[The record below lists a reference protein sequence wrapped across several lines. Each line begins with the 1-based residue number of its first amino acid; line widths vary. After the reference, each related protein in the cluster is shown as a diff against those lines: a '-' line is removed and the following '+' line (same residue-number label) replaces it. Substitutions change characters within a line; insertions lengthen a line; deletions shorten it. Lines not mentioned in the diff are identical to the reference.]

1 MDRGAWWAT
10 VHRVTKSWTQ
20 LKWLTTHTHTH
31 THNKICCL
39 SEIQI
44 QLNILYFYLQN
55 MTILNMISQLG
66 NSHWYNA
73 ENYRFYSVF
82 TIYNIYSFVCEH
94 IACFFFF
101 FQISKTRTKRIW
113 GLCKAEPSTAVTSHC
128 LVCHGTGDSPNSL
141 AELTGYEQQKRK
153 KSMGLV
159 LLCYRGLS

>member
-20 LKWLTTHTHTH
+20 LKWLTTHTH

-94 IACFFFF
+94 TACFFFF
-101 FQISKTRTKRIW
+101 SNFKNKNQKNLRTLQSRTQHSCNESLP
-113 GLCKAEPSTAVTSHC
+113 GLPWNWWLIQQPGWINRLWAAEEEEINGFGFA
-128 LVCHGTGDSPNSL
+128 
-141 AELTGYEQQKRK
+141 
-153 KSMGLV
+153 
-159 LLCYRGLS
+159 LL

>member
-31 THNKICCL
+31 THTHNKICFL

-66 NSHWYNA
+66 NWLWYNA

-82 TIYNIYSFVCEH
+82 TIYNVYSFVCEH
-94 IACFFFF
+94 IACFFFWNF
-101 FQISKTRTKRIW
+101 KNKNQKNLRTLQSR
-113 GLCKAEPSTAVTSHC
+113 TQHC
-128 LVCHGTGDSPNSL
+128 LVCHGTGGSPNSL
-141 AELTGYEQQKRK
+141 AELTGSEQQKWK

-159 LLCYRGLS
+159 LLCYRGLN